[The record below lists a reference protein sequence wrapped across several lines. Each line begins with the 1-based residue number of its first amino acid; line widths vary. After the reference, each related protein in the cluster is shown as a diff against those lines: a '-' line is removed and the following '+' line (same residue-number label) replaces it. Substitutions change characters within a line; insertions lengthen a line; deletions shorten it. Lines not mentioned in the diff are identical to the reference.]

1 MALYGVGFLKL
12 TLLLTPTVG
21 FLKPTPHNSM
31 KKQTKAIRIQ
41 TEKSSNREHSVPLYL
56 TSSFTFESA
65 EQGKALFEET
75 EEGNIYSRFS
85 NPNVTEFVEKVCML
99 ENAEEGIATGTGM
112 AAVFASMAA
121 LLKSGDHLV
130 ACRALFGSA
139 HQIITQILPKWGITH
154 TYVDATATEAEW
166 EAAMQPNTK
175 MVYLETPSNPGLE
188 LVDLDMLGRLKTKY
202 GFILNVD
209 NCFAT
214 PILQTPLDFGAD
226 LSVHSATKYMDGQ
239 GRVLGGIVVGRA
251 DLIQPIRFF
260 ARHTGPSLSPF
271 NAWVLSKSLETLD
284 LRMERHCRNAL
295 QLAEALETH
304 ADVERV
310 LYPFLPS
317 HPQYDLAKAQMSAGG
332 AIVTIELEGGF
343 ERVKA
348 FFDALTIPTLSSNLG
363 DSRTIVTNPNTT
375 THAKLKPDEKAAL
388 GITPGLIRISVGLEA
403 IEDLIAD
410 FTQAVAKS
418 AEVLKENVA

>member
-1 MALYGVGFLKL
+1 
-12 TLLLTPTVG
+12 
-21 FLKPTPHNSM
+21 M
-31 KKQTKAIRIQ
+31 KKQTKAIRTQ
-41 TEKSSNREHSVPLYL
+41 AKRSQNREHSVPLYL
-56 TSSFTFESA
+56 TSSFSFESA

-85 NPNVTEFVEKVCML
+85 NPNVAEFVEKVCML
-99 ENAEEGIATGTGM
+99 ENAEDGIATGTGM
-112 AAVFASMAA
+112 AAVFASMAG

-139 HQIITQILPKWGITH
+139 HQVISQILSKWGITH

-166 EAAMQPNTK
+166 EAAMQSNTR

-188 LVDLDMLGRLKTKY
+188 LVDLAMLGRLKEKY

-214 PILQTPLDFGAD
+214 PILQTPIDFGAD

-239 GRVLGGIVVGRA
+239 GRVLGGVVVGRT

-295 QLAEALETH
+295 QLAEALERH
-304 ADVERV
+304 EDVARV

-317 HPQYDLAKAQMSAGG
+317 HPQYDLARAQMSAGG
-332 AIVTIELEGGF
+332 AIVTIELDGGF
-343 ERVKA
+343 ERIKA
-348 FFDALTIPTLSSNLG
+348 FFDALQIASLSSNLG

-388 GITPGLIRISVGLEA
+388 GITPGLVRISVGLEA
-403 IEDLIAD
+403 IDDLISD
-410 FTQAVAKS
+410 FEQAVTVS
-418 AEVLKENVA
+418 ADVLKEQV

>member
-1 MALYGVGFLKL
+1 MQ
-12 TLLLTPTVG
+12 
-21 FLKPTPHNSM
+21 
-31 KKQTKAIRIQ
+31 KQTKAIRTQ
-41 TEKSSNREHSVPLYL
+41 APKSQNREHSVPLYL
-56 TSSFTFESA
+56 TSSFAFESA
-65 EQGKALFEET
+65 EQGEALFNESEP
-75 EEGNIYSRFS
+75 GNIYSRFS
-85 NPNVTEFVEKVCML
+85 NPNVTEFVDKVCML
-99 ENAEEGIATGTGM
+99 ENAEDGIATGTGM
-112 AAVFASMAA
+112 AAVFASMAG

-139 HQIITQILPKWGITH
+139 HQIITQILSKWGITH

-166 EAAMQPNTK
+166 DAAIQPNTK

-188 LVDLDMLGRLKTKY
+188 LVDLTMLARLKEKH

-214 PILQTPLDFGAD
+214 PILQTPLDLGAD
-226 LSVHSATKYMDGQ
+226 LSIHSATKFMDGQ

-251 DLIQPIRFF
+251 DLIAPIRFF

-295 QLAEALETH
+295 ALAEALENH
-304 ADVERV
+304 PDVARV

-317 HPQYDLAKAQMSAGG
+317 HPQYELARTQMSAGG
-332 AIVTIELEGGF
+332 AIITIELDGGF
-343 ERVKA
+343 ERVSA
-348 FFDALTIPTLSSNLG
+348 FFDALHIPTLSSNLG

-403 IEDLIAD
+403 IEDLIQD
-410 FTQAVAKS
+410 FSQAASVS
-418 AEVLKENVA
+418 AEVLQERV

>member
-1 MALYGVGFLKL
+1 MQ
-12 TLLLTPTVG
+12 
-21 FLKPTPHNSM
+21 
-31 KKQTKAIRIQ
+31 KQTKAIRTQ
-41 TEKSSNREHSVPLYL
+41 TPKSLNREHSVPLYL
-56 TSSFTFESA
+56 TSSFAFESA

-75 EEGNIYSRFS
+75 EPGNIYSRFS
-85 NPNVTEFVEKVCML
+85 NPNVSEFVEKVCML
-99 ENAEEGIATGTGM
+99 ENAEDGIATGTGM

-121 LLKSGDHLV
+121 LLKSGDHIV

-139 HQIITQILPKWGITH
+139 HQIITQILSKWGITH
-154 TYVDATATEAEW
+154 TYVDATATEADW
-166 EAAMQPNTK
+166 EAAIQPTADRPVAR

-188 LVDLDMLGRLKTKY
+188 LVDLAMLARLKAKY

-214 PILQTPLDFGAD
+214 PILQTPLDLGAD
-226 LSVHSATKYMDGQ
+226 LSVHSATKFMDGQ

-295 QLAEALETH
+295 ALAEALDAHPEV
-304 ADVERV
+304 DRV

-317 HPQYDLAKAQMSAGG
+317 HPQYELAKAQMSAGG
-332 AIVTIELEGGF
+332 AIITIELEGGF
-343 ERVKA
+343 DRVSA
-348 FFDALTIPTLSSNLG
+348 FFDALQIPTLSSNLG

-403 IEDLIAD
+403 VEDLIAD
-410 FTQAVAKS
+410 FGQALTVS
-418 AEVLKENVA
+418 ADIVKERA

>member
-1 MALYGVGFLKL
+1 
-12 TLLLTPTVG
+12 
-21 FLKPTPHNSM
+21 M
-31 KKQTKAIRIQ
+31 KKQTKAIRTQ
-41 TEKSSNREHSVPLYL
+41 TAKSQNREHSVPLYI
-56 TSSFTFESA
+56 TSSFAFESA

-75 EEGNIYSRFS
+75 EAGNIYSRFS

-112 AAVFASMAA
+112 AAVFVSMAG

-139 HQIITQILPKWGITH
+139 HQIITQILSKWGITH

-166 EAAMQPNTK
+166 EAAIQPNPGTASADRPSAR

-188 LVDLDMLGRLKTKY
+188 LVDLEMLARLKAKY

-214 PILQTPLDFGAD
+214 PILQTPIDYGAD
-226 LSVHSATKYMDGQ
+226 LSVHSATKFMDGQ
-239 GRVLGGIVVGRA
+239 GRVLGGVVVGRA

-295 QLAEALETH
+295 QLAEALE
-304 ADVERV
+304 ALSDVDRV

-317 HPQYDLAKAQMSAGG
+317 HPQYELARRQMSAGG
-332 AIVTIELEGGF
+332 AIVTIELAGGF
-343 ERVKA
+343 DRVKA
-348 FFDALTIPTLSSNLG
+348 FFDALQIPTLSSNLG

-375 THAKLKPDEKAAL
+375 THAKLKPEEKAAL

-403 IEDLIAD
+403 IDDLIED
-410 FTQAVAKS
+410 FTQAVEKS
-418 AEVLKENVA
+418 AEAVKENVH

>member
-1 MALYGVGFLKL
+1 
-12 TLLLTPTVG
+12 
-21 FLKPTPHNSM
+21 M
-31 KKQTKAIRIQ
+31 KKQTKAIRTQ
-41 TEKSSNREHSVPLYL
+41 AKRSQNREHSVPLYL
-56 TSSFTFESA
+56 TSSFSFESA

-85 NPNVTEFVEKVCML
+85 NPNVAEFVEKVCML
-99 ENAEEGIATGTGM
+99 ENAEDGVATGTGM
-112 AAVFASMAA
+112 AAVFASMAG

-139 HQIITQILPKWGITH
+139 HQIITQILSKWSITH
-154 TYVDATATEAEW
+154 TYVDATATEVEW
-166 EAAMQPNTK
+166 EAAMQPNTR

-188 LVDLDMLGRLKTKY
+188 MVDLAMLSRLKDKY

-214 PILQTPLDFGAD
+214 PILQTPIDFGAD

-239 GRVLGGIVVGRA
+239 GRVLGGVVVGRA

-295 QLAEALETH
+295 QLAEALERH
-304 ADVERV
+304 EDVARV

-317 HPQYDLAKAQMSAGG
+317 HPQYDLARAQMSAGG
-332 AIVTIELEGGF
+332 AIVTIELDGGF
-343 ERVKA
+343 ERIKA
-348 FFDALTIPTLSSNLG
+348 FFDALQIASLSSNLG

-388 GITPGLIRISVGLEA
+388 GITPGLVRISVGLED
-403 IEDLIAD
+403 IDDLISD
-410 FTQAVAKS
+410 FEQAVAVS
-418 AEVLKENVA
+418 ADVVKEQV

>member
-1 MALYGVGFLKL
+1 
-12 TLLLTPTVG
+12 
-21 FLKPTPHNSM
+21 M
-31 KKQTKAIRIQ
+31 KKQTKAIRTQ
-41 TEKSSNREHSVPLYL
+41 TRQTQYREHSTPLFL

-65 EQGKALFEET
+65 EQGKDLFEET
-75 EEGNIYSRFS
+75 IEGNIYSRFS
-85 NPNVTEFVEKVCML
+85 NPNVSEFVEKVCML
-99 ENAEEGIATGTGM
+99 EGAEEGIATATGM
-112 AAVFASMAA
+112 AAVFASMAG
-121 LLKSGDHLV
+121 LLKSGDHIV

-139 HQIITQILPKWGITH
+139 HQIITQILAKWGITH

-188 LVDLDMLGRLKTKY
+188 LVDLAMVGRLKAKY

-251 DLIQPIRFF
+251 DLIAPIRFF

-271 NAWVLSKSLETLD
+271 NAWTLSKSLETLE
-284 LRMERHCRNAL
+284 LRMERHCANAL
-295 QLAEALETH
+295 ALAEALENH
-304 ADVERV
+304 PDVASV
-310 LYPFLPS
+310 KYPFLPS
-317 HPQYDLAKAQMSAGG
+317 HPQYELAKAQMSAGG
-332 AIVTIELEGGF
+332 AIVTVELEGGF
-343 ERVKA
+343 ERVQA
-348 FFDALTIPTLSSNLG
+348 FMEALQIPTLSSNLG

-388 GITPGLIRISVGLEA
+388 GITPGLIRVSVGLEH
-403 IEDLIAD
+403 INDLIAD
-410 FTQAVAKS
+410 FEQAVAVS
-418 AEVLKENVA
+418 AEAVREQV

>member
-1 MALYGVGFLKL
+1 
-12 TLLLTPTVG
+12 
-21 FLKPTPHNSM
+21 M
-31 KKQTKAIRIQ
+31 KKQTKAIRTQ
-41 TEKSSNREHSVPLYL
+41 AKRSQNREHSVPLYL
-56 TSSFTFESA
+56 TSSFSFESA

-85 NPNVTEFVEKVCML
+85 NPNVAEFVEKVCML
-99 ENAEEGIATGTGM
+99 ENAEDGVATGTGM
-112 AAVFASMAA
+112 AAVFASMAG

-139 HQIITQILPKWGITH
+139 HQIITQILSKWGITY
-154 TYVDATATEAEW
+154 TYVDATATEEEW
-166 EAAMQPNTK
+166 EAAMQPNTR

-188 LVDLDMLGRLKTKY
+188 MVDLAMLSRLKHKY

-214 PILQTPLDFGAD
+214 PILQTPIDFGAD

-239 GRVLGGIVVGRA
+239 GRVLGGVVVGRA

-295 QLAEALETH
+295 QLAEALEKH
-304 ADVERV
+304 EDVARV

-317 HPQYDLAKAQMSAGG
+317 HPQYDLARAQMSAGG
-332 AIVTIELEGGF
+332 AIVTIELDGGF
-343 ERVKA
+343 ERIKA
-348 FFDALTIPTLSSNLG
+348 FFDALQIASLSSNLG

-375 THAKLKPDEKAAL
+375 THAKLKLDEKAAL
-388 GITPGLIRISVGLEA
+388 GITPGLVRISVGLED
-403 IEDLIAD
+403 IDDLISD
-410 FTQAVAKS
+410 FEQAVAVS
-418 AEVLKENVA
+418 ADVVKEQV

>member
-1 MALYGVGFLKL
+1 ME
-12 TLLLTPTVG
+12 
-21 FLKPTPHNSM
+21 
-31 KKQTKAIRIQ
+31 KQTKAIRTQ
-41 TEKSSNREHSVPLYL
+41 ARQSQNREHSVPLYL

-85 NPNVTEFVEKVCML
+85 NPNVTEFVDKVCML
-99 ENAEEGIATGTGM
+99 ENAEDGIATGTGM

-121 LLKSGDHLV
+121 LLKSGDHIV

-139 HQIITQILPKWGITH
+139 HQVITQILSKWGITH
-154 TYVDATATEAEW
+154 TYVDASATEAEW
-166 EAAMQPNTK
+166 EAAIQPTTGTAPADRPAAR

-188 LVDLDMLGRLKTKY
+188 LVDLEMLARLKAKY

-214 PILQTPLDFGAD
+214 PILQTPLDMGAD
-226 LSVHSATKYMDGQ
+226 LSIHSATKYMDGQ

-271 NAWVLSKSLETLD
+271 NAWILSKSLETLD

-295 QLAEALETH
+295 QLAEALDAH
-304 ADVERV
+304 PDVERT

-317 HPQYDLAKAQMSAGG
+317 HPQYELAKRQMSAGG
-332 AIVTIELEGGF
+332 AIVTVELEGGF

-403 IEDLIAD
+403 IDDLIAD
-410 FTQAVAKS
+410 FTQAVEKS
-418 AEVLKENVA
+418 AEVVKAQVA